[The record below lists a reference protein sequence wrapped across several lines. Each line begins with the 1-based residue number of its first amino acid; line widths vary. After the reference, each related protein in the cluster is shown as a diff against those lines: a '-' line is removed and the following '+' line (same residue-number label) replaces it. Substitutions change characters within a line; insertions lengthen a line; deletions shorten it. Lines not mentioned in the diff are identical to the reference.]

1 MRLPRLR
8 APAGPRRT
16 YGPRVDADTG
26 GLHMRVPDAIR
37 YERERVTTLW
47 TRRVG
52 NGTLTLELLRGH
64 KPSRRLV
71 QLVADYEDA
80 GNGIIRTCVCEDQLD
95 EARQIARLEKLM
107 LEASIR
113 PMLDAARD
121 HDAAGSAA
129 QLEPG
134 PLPASSQDE

>member
-1 MRLPRLR
+1 
-8 APAGPRRT
+8 
-16 YGPRVDADTG
+16 
-26 GLHMRVPDAIR
+26 MRVPDAIT

-47 TRRVG
+47 KRRVG

-80 GNGIIRTCVCEDQLD
+80 GNGVIRTCVCEDQLD
-95 EARQIARLEKLM
+95 EARQTERLEKLM
-107 LEASIR
+107 L
-113 PMLDAARD
+113 DAANRPALDVSPD

-134 PLPASSQDE
+134 PVPAGPQDE